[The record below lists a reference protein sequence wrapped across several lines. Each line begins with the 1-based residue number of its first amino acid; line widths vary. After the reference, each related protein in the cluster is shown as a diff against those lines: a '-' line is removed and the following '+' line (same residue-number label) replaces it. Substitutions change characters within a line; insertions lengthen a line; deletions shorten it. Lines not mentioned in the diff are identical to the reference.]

1 MVTRIAT
8 YFQNQNSLRNLQKAN
23 EGIALTSYQITSGN
37 KARRLADTAS
47 DSTQILDLRNV
58 LARTATYQSN
68 INTATNRLKAA
79 ENALSGMTDMLAEAA
94 SVATL
99 GRNENSAD
107 TRASLA
113 PKAQAIVETFYTL
126 FTTEFEGNYLFSG
139 MNGTASPVAGT
150 GNSTAFPGLPLPTDW
165 YLGDSTPPS
174 VSTGTGSSLQYG
186 VPGNEEAFAQMKAG
200 LEALWYGLQ
209 NNSLTDIDAAITTLE
224 SARTGISVLQ
234 GRIGGQINTLDQIS
248 TRHTTQQQFLKEQLD
263 GLEKADLS
271 EALTTFSQQQATLEA
286 SMLIISQVNQLSL
299 LDFLR

>member
-1 MVTRIAT
+1 MVSRVAT
-8 YFQNQNSLRNLQKAN
+8 YFQNQTSLRNLQTAN

-37 KARRLADTAS
+37 KARRLADTAE

-58 LARTATYQSN
+58 LARTNTYQTN
-68 INTATNRLKAA
+68 ITTATNRLKAA

-99 GRNENSAD
+99 GRNENSAE

-113 PKAQAIVETFYTL
+113 PKVQAIVETFYTL
-126 FTTEFEGNYLFSG
+126 FNTEFEGNYLFSG
-139 MNGTASPVAGT
+139 MNGDTQPVAGT
-150 GNSTAFPGLPLPTDW
+150 GAATAFPGLPIPTDW
-165 YLGDSTPPS
+165 YQGDSTPPT
-174 VSTGTGSSLQYG
+174 VSTGSGSSLQYG
-186 VPGNEEAFAQMKAG
+186 VAGNEEAFAKMKAG
-200 LEALWYGLQ
+200 LEALWYGLE
-209 NNSLTDIDAAITTLE
+209 NNSLSDIDNAITTLE

-234 GRIGGQINTLDQIS
+234 GRVGGQINTLDQIS
-248 TRHTTQQQFLKEQLD
+248 TRHTTQQQFLQEQLD